1 MCIAADIVRNT
12 VNDATVSTTDGANA
26 DLHIFISNNVD
37 RWKYN
42 SRNFRTEVYRAYDSG
57 TLVCGEA
64 WAEQCLKPVDVD
76 DREGRTFPV
85 IE

>member
-42 SRNFRTEVYRAYDSG
+42 SRNFRTEVNRAYDSR

-64 WAEQCLKPVDVD
+64 WARGHLL
-76 DREGRTFPV
+76 GRPCV
-85 IE
+85 RA